1 MCSSDLG
8 VGMEYFIAG
17 SVKEAVSKLRDAGGE
32 GMIIAG
38 GTDLMIDLEEGKKK
52 ARTLVDV
59 TRIPEMRVIEKE
71 GDTLV
76 IGAAVPLAEI
86 SSSPLVRELFPSLA
100 RGAGVVGSLQI
111 RNVATL
117 VGNIVTAQPASSR
130 SEERRVGKECR
141 SRWSPYH

>member
-1 MCSSDLG
+1 
-8 VGMEYFIAG
+8 MEYFIAG

-32 GMIIAG
+32 GMVIAG

-76 IGAAVPLAEI
+76 IGAAVKFVDRK
-86 SSSPLVRELFPSLA
+86 S
-100 RGAGVVGSLQI
+100 VV
-111 RNVATL
+111 
-117 VGNIVTAQPASSR
+117 
-130 SEERRVGKECR
+130 
-141 SRWSPYH
+141 